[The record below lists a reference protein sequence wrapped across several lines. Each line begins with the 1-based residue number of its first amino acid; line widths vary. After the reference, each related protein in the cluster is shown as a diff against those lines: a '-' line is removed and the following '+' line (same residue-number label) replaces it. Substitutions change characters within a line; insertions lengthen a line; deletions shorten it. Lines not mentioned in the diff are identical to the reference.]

1 VIDNG
6 SGMCKAGVAGDD
18 APRSHFP
25 FVVGIP
31 KMHGIK
37 VGLDE
42 KVIKLLFIP
51 ISNRMYLLETKFKRE
66 KEFLIFI
73 NQYLKASSKIGK
85 TLKKY
90 GIMFFTKNFK

>member
-1 VIDNG
+1 
-6 SGMCKAGVAGDD
+6 MCKAGVAGDD

-25 FVVGIP
+25 FVLGIP

-42 KVIKLLFIP
+42 KVIKLLFIL
-51 ISNRMYLLETKFKRE
+51 ISRRMCLLETKFNKE
-66 KEFLIFI
+66 KEFSMFMPPLP
-73 NQYLKASSKIGK
+73 KASYKIGK

-90 GIMFFTKNFK
+90 GIMYFTKN